1 MPVVIRKLSP
11 EEIAALTPAT
21 FTLAPIFD
29 KQQIY
34 AGLAG
39 TFFLAEVDGA
49 PAGAAALAYHKDFL
63 HIDHLAVAPRL
74 QGRGV
79 GSALMK
85 AILAEARQ
93 AGATAVRAEI
103 PGWCPDWRA
112 FYSRFGFIF
121 LGQGASAAET
131 MAVELYL

>member
-1 MPVVIRKLSP
+1 MSVTIRKLSP

-29 KQQIY
+29 KQQTY
-34 AGLAG
+34 ASLAG
-39 TFFLAEVDGA
+39 MLLLAELGHT
-49 PAGAAALAYHKDFL
+49 PAGAAALAYHADCL
-63 HIDHLAVAPRL
+63 HIDHFAIAARF

-85 AILAEARQ
+85 AILTEARHT
-93 AGATAVRAEI
+93 GAATLRAEI

-112 FYSRFGFIF
+112 FYSRFGFVF
-121 LGQGASAAET
+121 LDRSTSET
-131 MAVELYL
+131 DILPVELQL